1 LPYISK
7 EMPVKLRFFIIK
19 NIHYFL
25 FLPSFTVKVRI
36 LVKAKRVKFS
46 LSMTWSRVGGLDA

>member
-1 LPYISK
+1 
-7 EMPVKLRFFIIK
+7 MPVKLRFFIIK

-46 LSMTWSRVGGLDA
+46 LSMPWSRVGGLDA